1 MIKKISVFCGSSIG
15 KKPAYRRGAEEMGRL
30 FAANGLELV
39 YGGGNIGMM
48 GAIADA
54 VLEKGGT
61 VTGVIPE
68 GLIDKE
74 IAHGQVTEM
83 HVVED
88 LMERKK
94 MMIRISDAFIVLPG
108 GFGTLD
114 EMFEVVTMLQ
124 LGYIRKPAGILNTEH
139 YYDDLIKMMNKGVQE
154 QFVKPLHRENIIVE
168 DEPEALLNRILEFQ
182 PVENEPKWIDQ
193 LRKENRYL

>member
-15 KKPAYRRGAEEMGRL
+15 KKPAYRQAAEEMGRL
-30 FAANGLELV
+30 FAKKGLELV
-39 YGGGNIGMM
+39 FGGGNIGMM
-48 GAIADA
+48 GAIADI
-54 VLEKGGT
+54 VIELGGT

-68 GLIDKE
+68 SLIDKE

-83 HVVED
+83 HVVDD

-94 MMIRISDAFIVLPG
+94 MMISISDAFIVLPG

-124 LGYIRKPAGILNTEH
+124 LGYIRKPAGVLNTDH
-139 YYDDLIKMMNKGVQE
+139 YYDDLISMMNKGVQE

-168 DEPEALLNRILEFQ
+168 EQPEALLDRIMGFQ
-182 PVENEPKWIDQ
+182 PVENEPKWIDH
-193 LRKENRYL
+193 LRRENRYL